1 MLRETRDWRE
11 VCSNPDIGNL
21 GDLEGRS
28 LEMIFVCRQ
37 TFGMKQPLYFL
48 NKEYIMNIY
57 VLNLKVNKY
66 TGYLDYLSEKEN
78 REKHYWKV

>member
-1 MLRETRDWRE
+1 
-11 VCSNPDIGNL
+11 
-21 GDLEGRS
+21 
-28 LEMIFVCRQ
+28 
-37 TFGMKQPLYFL
+37 
-48 NKEYIMNIY
+48 MNIY